1 MTQFTVQPA
10 GAGNA
15 MTFNAKSSGV
25 EIAFKPGMRS
35 VGIMHGNTYALT
47 EALATEAAI
56 DQAIDNLVSDLNMLR
71 ATAKQKL
78 KTL

>member
-1 MTQFTVQPA
+1 MSQFTVQPA

-15 MTFNAKSSGV
+15 MSFNTMSSGI

-47 EALATEAAI
+47 EPLTTEEAI
-56 DQAIDNLVSDLNMLR
+56 DQAIATLIGDLEALR
-71 ATAKQKL
+71 EKAKQKL
-78 KTL
+78 KNL

>member
-1 MTQFTVQPA
+1 MSHFTVQPA

-47 EALATEAAI
+47 EALATDAAI
-56 DQAIDNLVSDLNMLR
+56 DQAIDMLVSDLEALR
-71 ATAKQKL
+71 EKAKQKL
-78 KTL
+78 RSL